1 MGQQSQTRSGGAF
14 AQMRVR
20 LLEKLFPH
28 RAYKRAYYDHLY
40 FQHRSF
46 DVKGLTTQ
54 GVYTLELEKVFVD
67 LTIAPQRNKRAS
79 TDPMRPM
86 PTKLQNGR
94 HDFWTYLTSDNEK
107 GHKLVILGPPGSGK
121 TTLLKHAALQLASP
135 EKGND
140 LQKIPFLLFLRDH
153 ADHIEKDPNY
163 TILDALAER
172 LNLWEV
178 DIPLA
183 WFETAVSKGHCLVM
197 LDGLDEVADER
208 LRLKVVAWVQRQMK
222 KYANNGFVITSRP
235 FGYYSNPLSNVSL
248 LEVRPF
254 TLDQV
259 RKFVHNWYFANEVM
273 SAQRDDPGVRMEA
286 KKGGDDLLW
295 RLRQV
300 PVLLEMAVNPL
311 LLTMIATVHRYRSSL
326 PGRRV
331 ELYSEICEVFL
342 GKRQAARGLHFDLT
356 PAQKQRVL
364 QALAYYMMHHQ
375 QREIDAN
382 EAAFVIEQPLLRVIG
397 LQEGSEGST
406 SESFLKM
413 IENSS
418 GLLIEREAGVYSFA
432 HLTFQEYLAAVHVL
446 DQKMEK
452 DLLDWVEDSWWHE
465 TIRLYAAQG
474 DATNIIKSCLSRKRP
489 SVPALTLA
497 MECLEEARE
506 VRPEL
511 RTIFERLAQSVDH
524 KSPEVRQI
532 AAEVFLMLRLRR
544 MVRLDESR
552 YMDTTLITH
561 AEYQLFLNDMHEQ
574 HQYHQPDHWNNYV
587 FNPGE
592 GRLPVVG
599 IRPSDAVA
607 FCQWLTERD
616 NGQWQYRIP
625 KEDEISLG
633 EIKKDVHLDKESDAS
648 YWYSTE
654 NGYRTTALSIEDKDD
669 EKTTYLTRRLEDDW
683 DLIAPHWH
691 KSIFDQV
698 QKLVLATTEKRQYQ
712 LLDIDRSL
720 SKKLKEYPQILQDL
734 KRVRNRT
741 SSDVALELDRSLEE
755 AISIV
760 NDPDLSAVRNI
771 ELSNVLALAQ
781 TLHNELDNAKDLEL
795 PRGITQ
801 EILRSVDYAN
811 GMASRQELIMY
822 QELDRALNNALRLT
836 RDLATIVRRAYT
848 RARTRLRATLLTQIA
863 EKLEDRMRRKTTGMK
878 HTGQSTTLVL
888 TLIDLYV
895 DMGLIEERIQ
905 DHLPA
910 YEGLRLVRIRP

>member
-1 MGQQSQTRSGGAF
+1 MYQQTKSRSGGAF
-14 AQMRVR
+14 SQMRVR

-67 LTIAPQRNKRAS
+67 LTIAPQQNKRAL

-94 HDFWTYLTSDNEK
+94 HDFWDYLTADNEK
-107 GHKLVILGPPGSGK
+107 GHKLVVLGPPGSGK
-121 TTLLKHAALQLASP
+121 TTLLKHAALNLASDNS
-135 EKGND
+135 ENE
-140 LQKIPFLLFLRDH
+140 LRKIPLLLFLRDH
-153 ADHIEKDPNY
+153 ANQIEKNPKY
-163 TILDALAER
+163 TILNALAER
-172 LNLWEV
+172 LNLWDV
-178 DIPLA
+178 DIPLE
-183 WFETAVSKGHCLVM
+183 WFETAVNKGHCLVM
-197 LDGLDEVADER
+197 LDGLDEVADET
-208 LRLKVVAWVQRQMK
+208 LRRKVVAWVQQQMQQFS
-222 KYANNGFVITSRP
+222 NNGFVVTSRP
-235 FGYYSNPLSNVSL
+235 FGYYSNPLKNVSL

-259 RKFVHNWYFANEVM
+259 RKFVHNWYLANEVM

-342 GKRQAARGLHFDLT
+342 GKRQAARGMQFDLT

-364 QALAYYMMHHQ
+364 QSLAYYMMHHQ

-382 EAAFVIEQPLLRVIG
+382 EAAFVIEQPLQRVVG
-397 LQEGSEGST
+397 PNQGADVNTGEA
-406 SESFLKM
+406 FLKM

-446 DQKMEK
+446 DQKLEK
-452 DLLDWVEDSWWHE
+452 ELLEWVEDSWWHE
-465 TIRLYAAQG
+465 TIRLFAAQG
-474 DATNIIKSCLSRKRP
+474 DATNIIKACLSRKRP

-544 MVRLDESR
+544 MVRIDEAR
-552 YMDTTLITH
+552 YIDTSLITH
-561 AEYQLFLNDMHEQ
+561 AEYQLFLNEMHSK
-574 HQYHQPDHWNNYV
+574 HQYHQPDHWKRYIYQS
-587 FNPGE
+587 GE
-592 GRLPVVG
+592 GRLPIVG
-599 IRPSDAVA
+599 IRPSDATA
-607 FCQWLTERD
+607 FCQWLTDRD
-616 NGQWQYRIP
+616 SGSWQYRLLN
-625 KEDEISLG
+625 EDELKLEG
-633 EIKKDVHLDKESDAS
+633 IKQSDPLNGTNKAS

-654 NGYRTTALSIEDKDD
+654 SGYRTTQL
-669 EKTTYLTRRLEDDW
+669 EKPKVDNEKSTYLSRRLEDDW
-683 DLIAPHWH
+683 SLNSPNWHQSVYDQTKKLI
-691 KSIFDQV
+691 S
-698 QKLVLATTEKRQYQ
+698 TTAEKRQYQ
-712 LLDIDRSL
+712 LLDIERDL
-720 SKKLKEYPQILQDL
+720 SKKLANHPQIMQDL
-734 KRVRNRT
+734 KRIRNRT
-741 SSDVALELDRSLEE
+741 ASDVALELDRSLEE
-755 AISIV
+755 AITIV

-771 ELSNVLALAQ
+771 ELAHVLELAKAL
-781 TLHNELDNAKDLEL
+781 HIDLSKAEDLNL

-801 EILRSVDYAN
+801 EILRSIDYAN
-811 GMASRQELIMY
+811 GMAATQELVMY

-836 RDLATIVRRAYT
+836 RDLSTLVHRAYA
-848 RARTRLRATLLTQIA
+848 RARTRLRASLLAILG
-863 EKLEDRMRRKTTGMK
+863 EMLDKRMRRKATGMK
-878 HTGQSTTLVL
+878 HTGQSTTLIL

-895 DMGLIEERIQ
+895 DMALIEERMLH
-905 DHLPA
+905 HLPA